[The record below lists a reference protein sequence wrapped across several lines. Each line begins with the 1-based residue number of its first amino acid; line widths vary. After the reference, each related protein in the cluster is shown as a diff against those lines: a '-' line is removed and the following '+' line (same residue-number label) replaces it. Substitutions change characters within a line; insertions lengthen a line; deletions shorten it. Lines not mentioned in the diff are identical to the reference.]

1 MTFVKRPLPSSNTLG
16 ERLRQL
22 RQEAGLS
29 VNDLGRRIQVAP
41 KYLMAIEEGRYRELP
56 GLVYAR
62 QFVRRYAAGL
72 QTDVDYAL
80 SLFDREYAIV
90 RGGGLGERPLLT
102 PRAKTDFPWWRRHLR
117 LLAAS
122 IITLGLLAYL
132 GIQVVRLYTPPPLT
146 IIQPAGDVMTKDA
159 SITVSGF
166 TVADA
171 RVTINGQDIAVT
183 NNGQFSEQV
192 DLRAGLNALRI
203 SAVKKHSGPR
213 VVVRQVL
220 VE

>member
-22 RQEAGLS
+22 RREAGSS
-29 VNDLGRRIQVAP
+29 VNELGRQIQVAP
-41 KYLMAIEEGRYRELP
+41 KYLTAIEEGRYRELP

-62 QFVRRYAAGL
+62 QFVRRYAASL

-102 PRAKTDFPWWRRHLR
+102 PRANTDFPWWRRHLR

-122 IITLGLLAYL
+122 VITLGLLTYL
-132 GIQVVRLYTPPPLT
+132 GIQVVRLYTPPPLN
-146 IIQPAGDVMTKDA
+146 IIQPAGDVTTKNN
-159 SITVSGF
+159 SITVGGL

-171 RVTINGQDIAVT
+171 RVTINGQDITVT
-183 NNGQFSEQV
+183 NNGQFSDQV
-192 DLRAGLNALRI
+192 DLHAGLNTLRI
-203 SAVKKHSGPR
+203 SAIKKHSRPQ